1 MRSGAP
7 AFGTPENSRATIAA
21 GQLARFYKLPYRASN
36 SSASNAVDAQAAYE
50 SEMSIWA
57 AVMGHANLVYHGAGW
72 MEGGLTASFEKI
84 VLDVEM
90 LQMMAETIKPMD
102 ISAQELAEG
111 LETIAS
117 VPTGGHF
124 FGTSHTLA
132 RYETAFYQ
140 PLVSNW
146 QNYENWELAG
156 GLDATQRATRIWQA
170 ALEAYEPPP
179 LDPAIAE
186 ALQAFVA
193 RRREELK
200 FVDH

>member
-1 MRSGAP
+1 
-7 AFGTPENSRATIAA
+7 
-21 GQLARFYKLPYRASN
+21 
-36 SSASNAVDAQAAYE
+36 
-50 SEMSIWA
+50 
-57 AVMGHANLVYHGAGW
+57 
-72 MEGGLTASFEKI
+72 
-84 VLDVEM
+84 
-90 LQMMAETIKPMD
+90 MD
-102 ISAQELAEG
+102 ISAQELAAG

-124 FGTSHTLA
+124 FGTPHTLA

-170 ALEAYEPPP
+170 ALEVYEPPP